1 MADLNV
7 ARAAYLT
14 AKANNASDKVILAL
28 FEAGF
33 VESNFENLKTA
44 TDHDSLGFL
53 QQRPSAGWPDPTNV
67 VTATKSF
74 VDKAKA
80 QEASHSDAG
89 SLAQAVQVS
98 AFPDKYGQAEQSAK
112 ALLLRLKSDALVQ
125 KGIDS
130 LHLPFGGGILQALL
144 SKILKLP
151 REAIDVAGAGASAA
165 GNLIPGLSEVT
176 GFFAKLAS
184 KETWIAAGYIG
195 FGLILIIFG
204 LFKVTGDN
212 QLSGTTKAIA
222 KNAASIAILKKPA
235 GGSGATAKL
244 IKRASAAKSARDA
257 ARGSGPNGPGSSGG
271 SPTATGGGKTIKAG
285 IRTAETGSIA
295 NSVPARKYWQAKNGG
310 AS

>member
-222 KNAASIAILKKPA
+222 KNAASTAI
-235 GGSGATAKL
+235 L